1 MFVGRY
7 FLKEKIKSIDRMKN
21 EYGSGY
27 INRIGNR
34 GFFKERMLVKK
45 TIIEFGKGLNLFR
58 FDINDV

>member
-7 FLKEKIKSIDRMKN
+7 FLKEKEKSIDRMKN
-21 EYGSGY
+21 EYGRGY

-34 GFFKERMLVKK
+34 GFFKERIIDKQ
-45 TIIEFGKGLNLFR
+45 TIIDFGEGLNLFR